1 MNYSFK
7 TDVGKVR
14 KTNEDSIYVSKNKYG
29 DLIAIVADGMGGHN
43 AGDIASKVTVS
54 KIGKK
59 WSITDSIKNVASAKR
74 WLSNEIKN
82 VNQHILTH
90 SQNEQILSGMGTTVV
105 IAMVLEDCTIIAN
118 VGDSRAY
125 ALINRDLIQVTHDHT
140 LVNELLENGKITK
153 EEALVHPQKNVL
165 MQAVGTSKVLKIDF
179 FELTNNYGSLLL
191 CSDGL
196 TNTVSNEKITD
207 IMVNNTT
214 EVAVNKLIEEANRNG
229 GYDNIS
235 VAILKAG
242 DL

>member
-1 MNYSFK
+1 MNFSFK

-14 KTNEDSIYVSKNKYG
+14 TTNEDSLYVSKNKYG
-29 DLIAIVADGMGGHN
+29 DVIAIVADGMGGHN
-43 AGDIASKVTVS
+43 AGDIASRVTVS

-59 WSITDSIKNVASAKR
+59 WAVTDSIKNASSAKK

-90 SQNEQILSGMGTTVV
+90 SQNEQILNGMGTTVV
-105 IAMVLEDCTIIAN
+105 IAIVLSDKTIIAN

-125 ALINRDLIQVTHDHT
+125 ALVNDRFIQVTHDHT
-140 LVNELLENGKITK
+140 LVNELLDKGKITK
-153 EEALVHPQKNVL
+153 EEASIHPQKNVL
-165 MQAVGTSKVLKIDF
+165 MQAVGTSRVLKIDF
-179 FELTNNYGSLLL
+179 FELTNDYDALLL

-196 TNTVSNEKITD
+196 TNTVTDREISNVLLNNSIVDAVEKLVD
-207 IMVNNTT
+207 
-214 EVAVNKLIEEANRNG
+214 KANYNG

-242 DL
+242 DK

>member
-29 DLIAIVADGMGGHN
+29 NLIAIVADGMGGHN

-54 KIGKK
+54 KIGKQ
-59 WSITDSIKNVASAKR
+59 WSITDTINSATSAKR

-82 VNQHILTH
+82 VNQHIYLH
-90 SQNEQILSGMGTTVV
+90 SQSEQILSGMGTTVV
-105 IAMVLEDCTIIAN
+105 IAIVLDDCTIVAN

-125 ALINRDLIQVTHDHT
+125 VLNNNKLIQVTHDHT
-140 LVNELLENGKITK
+140 LVNELLESGKISK

-179 FELTNNYGSLLL
+179 FELSNNYDTLIL

-196 TNTVSNEKITD
+196 TNTVSDDEIAQ
-207 IMVNNTT
+207 IILNNTSD
-214 EVAVNKLIEEANRNG
+214 VAVNKLVELANKNG

-235 VAILKAG
+235 VTILKAG
-242 DL
+242 D